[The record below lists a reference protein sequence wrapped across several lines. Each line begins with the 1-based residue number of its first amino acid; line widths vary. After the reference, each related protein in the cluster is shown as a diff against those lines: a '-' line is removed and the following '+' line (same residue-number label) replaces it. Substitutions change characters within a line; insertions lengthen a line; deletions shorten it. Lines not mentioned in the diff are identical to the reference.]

1 MYLNKLRL
9 KNFRNLSPIELRF
22 SKINIFLG
30 DNGAG
35 KTSILE
41 AIYFL
46 GTLKSFRL
54 SKESCLINFKT
65 DFLLCSGEVEKD
77 GLKEEIEITYRPAEK
92 RVRLNSQAIKN
103 TNELISILNLVVFS
117 PEDISL
123 ITGEPSKRR
132 KFINTVL
139 SQVNLTYL
147 YHLKEY
153 YRVLRQRN
161 SHLRSIIKGKGKI
174 GDLFIWD
181 EELANHGL
189 YLFIEREKA
198 IKEINI
204 LVNEIFLDL
213 IGQEL
218 SLNYKKGISGE
229 PSRERFK
236 GCLLNSLD
244 IQVKRGQTLTGPH
257 LDEIEITSDDMA
269 LRFFG
274 SQGEKRIAAISLKLA
289 QLTYIFKERGQRPI
303 LLLDDIFSELDA
315 SKKSRIFK
323 ILEEK
328 DPQIFITTTHESDIA
343 ETIDKARTFKIEKG
357 RINIQP
363 RIDTNGHE

>member
-9 KNFRNLSPIELRF
+9 KNFRNLSPIELKF

-54 SKESCLINFKT
+54 NKESCLINFKA
-65 DFLLCSGEVEKD
+65 DFLLCSGEVEKG
-77 GLKEEIEITYRPAEK
+77 GLKKEIEIAYKPAEK

-103 TNELISILNLVVFS
+103 TNELISTLNLVVFS
-117 PEDISL
+117 PEDINL
-123 ITGEPSKRR
+123 INGEPSKRR
-132 KFINTVL
+132 RFINTVL

-161 SHLRSIIKGKGKI
+161 SHLRSIIKGKGKV

-181 EELANHGL
+181 NKIVDHGL

-198 IKEINI
+198 IKKINT
-204 LVNEIFLDL
+204 LVNEIFFDL

-218 SLNYKKGISGE
+218 SLNYKKGVEGE
-229 PSRERFK
+229 PLKEMFK
-236 GCLLNSLD
+236 NSLLTSLGL
-244 IQVKRGQTLTGPH
+244 QVKRGLTLTGPH
-257 LDEIEITSDDMA
+257 LDEIEIISGEMS

-289 QLTYIFKERGQRPI
+289 QLTYIFKEKGQRPI
-303 LLLDDIFSELDA
+303 LLLDDIFSELDT

-328 DPQIFITTTHESDIA
+328 DAQIFITTTCEADVVQI
-343 ETIDKARTFKIEKG
+343 INKAHLFKIEKG
-357 RINIQP
+357 RINE
-363 RIDTNGHE
+363 R

>member
-9 KNFRNLSPIELRF
+9 KNFRNLYPVELRF
-22 SKINIFLG
+22 SKVNIFLG

-54 SKESCLINFKT
+54 NKESCLINFKA

-77 GLKEEIEITYRPAEK
+77 GLKEEIEIAYKPAEK
-92 RVRLNSQAIKN
+92 RARLNSQAIKN
-103 TNELISILNLVVFS
+103 TNELINILSLVVFS
-117 PEDISL
+117 PEDINL
-123 ITGEPSKRR
+123 INGEPSKRR
-132 KFINTVL
+132 RFINTVL

-161 SHLRSIIKGKGKI
+161 SHLRSINKGKGKI
-174 GDLFIWD
+174 SDLFIWD
-181 EELANHGL
+181 NELLDHGL

-198 IKEINI
+198 IKEIAF
-204 LVNEIFLDL
+204 LVNEIFLNL

-218 SLNYKKGISGE
+218 SLNYKKGVGGE
-229 PSRERFK
+229 PSKERFK
-236 GCLLNSLD
+236 SCLLNSLD
-244 IQVKRGQTLTGPH
+244 IQVKRGQTLAGPH
-257 LDEIEITSDDMA
+257 LDEIEIVSGNMA

-274 SQGEKRIAAISLKLA
+274 SQGEKRIATISLKLA
-289 QLTYIFKERGQRPI
+289 QLTYIFKERSQRPI
-303 LLLDDIFSELDA
+303 LLLDDIFSELDTP
-315 SKKSRIFK
+315 KKSRIFK

-343 ETIDKARTFKIEKG
+343 QIIDNARIFKIEKG
-357 RINIQP
+357 RINE
-363 RIDTNGHE
+363 R